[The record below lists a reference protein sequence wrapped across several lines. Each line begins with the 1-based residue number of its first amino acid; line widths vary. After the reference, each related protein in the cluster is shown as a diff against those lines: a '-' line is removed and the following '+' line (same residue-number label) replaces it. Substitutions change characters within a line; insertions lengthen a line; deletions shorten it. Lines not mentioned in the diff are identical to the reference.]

1 MDSYDSCHWVVCFRY
16 FFVHS
21 GLPLTRYPSE
31 GFTLSGSISQ
41 GESGV
46 MDALIHFSQPVNG
59 VSGFRALVLE
69 VGVQQG
75 QSWVLLFILCWMA
88 VSEKHHHGSPL
99 QTGSG
104 IKGPALG
111 EEPSSPARGLLSF
124 QRSLWPQDIHSVK
137 PA

>member
-1 MDSYDSCHWVVCFRY
+1 
-16 FFVHS
+16 
-21 GLPLTRYPSE
+21 
-31 GFTLSGSISQ
+31 
-41 GESGV
+41 
-46 MDALIHFSQPVNG
+46 MDALIHFSQPMNEA
-59 VSGFRALVLE
+59 SEFRALALE
-69 VGVQQG
+69 LGVEQG
-75 QSWVLLFILCWMA
+75 QRWVLPFILCWMA

-111 EEPSSPARGLLSF
+111 EELSSPAWGLLSF